1 MDLLIK
7 IFAKRLK
14 SENGFV
20 LIAAIMAVMIMLAVG
35 FFILTTST
43 QDIRISARLVGERR
57 AMSAA
62 ECGAQAIYASSM
74 DLPAL
79 AAAGS
84 MTGQCDAV
92 NDPSL
97 TYSARTTATTYSTS
111 GGYDLATAA
120 SSPVYETIITGTDAT
135 YDSSAGIVIGM
146 KAPAGGKSGTGYGPI
161 GAGGG

>member
-1 MDLLIK
+1 MDFLIK
-7 IFAKRLK
+7 IFANRLK

-62 ECGAQAIYASSM
+62 ECGAQAIYASSY
-74 DLPAL
+74 DLPTL
-79 AAAGS
+79 AAAGTTS
-84 MTGQCDAV
+84 GQCDAV

-97 TYSARTTATTYSTS
+97 TYTATTHISDFTS
-111 GGYDLATAA
+111 SAGYDLSTV
-120 SSPVYETIITGTDAT
+120 STSPMYETIVTGTDAT
-135 YDSSAGIVIGM
+135 YGSSISIAVGM
-146 KAPAGGKSGTGYGPI
+146 KPPAGKSNTGQGPL